1 MDNDGKMN
9 QNQNSRNQNGSSKS
23 TDLVERSKQVFL
35 REIVNEFR
43 RKQQQYDVGV
53 EFAKTRRNR
62 SIMVPLVIVGLIV
75 VFSVVVIAVTQYIQR
90 SSRAIEVDIQDFA
103 DVNLR
108 DILDEAER
116 LQNELESARRE
127 LDQVRGDLEN
137 RIGQIERARD
147 RNIQLAREQEL
158 SQAQLNNRIAQFE
171 DEAEAGI
178 AALNQEYQPRIEEIQ
193 ERITDL
199 QERIAEY
206 DSRQLEQAREQQ
218 EVLDNQNRVHE
229 LEMQELREEYE
240 AEIESLTQSYER
252 EISELEQYQAEF
264 EQSIRQR
271 HANEIARLVRLY
283 NPTFGDEPVA
293 KLLGVPETD
302 AAAGF
307 ASVGPYSSL
316 LSQERVISRGAF
328 TKLEEQ
334 YAHVQELIGR
344 LQQVPYENSVPGAL
358 TQIEW
363 RIRDL
368 LAQYE
373 AIREGLEETVISRDE
388 VIDDREATIAD
399 REETIS
405 QRDSRIAEFFFALD
419 QFARVNGDTG
429 YILDPRD
436 EDNIVVYINR
446 IRNVSIG
453 SIGYVFRR
461 DDEFVGTVRFE
472 DRNGRVTARLVDT
485 AEDMQLRAFDK
496 VLIDVQ

>member
-9 QNQNSRNQNGSSKS
+9 KKENSDVQNGGEKS
-23 TDLVERSKQVFL
+23 TELVERSKQVFL

-62 SIMVPLVIVGLIV
+62 SIMVPLVILGLIV

-90 SSRAIEVDIQDFA
+90 SSRAIQVDIQDFA

-116 LQNELESARRE
+116 LQNELQSARRE
-127 LDQVRGDLEN
+127 LEQLRGELEN
-137 RIGQIERARD
+137 NIGQVERARD
-147 RNIQLAREQEL
+147 RSIQLAQEQEL
-158 SQAQLNNRIAQFE
+158 SQAQLDNRIAQLE
-171 DEAEAGI
+171 NQAETEI
-178 AALNQEYQPRIEEIQ
+178 AALNEEYQPRIEEI
-193 ERITDL
+193 EARITDL

-218 EVLDNQNRVHE
+218 EVLNNQNRVHE

-240 AEIESLTQSYER
+240 AEIESLTQSYEQ

-283 NPTFGDEPVA
+283 NPSFGEEPVA
-293 KLLGVPETD
+293 DLLGAPETS

-307 ASVGPYSSL
+307 ASVGPYDSL
-316 LSQERVISRGAF
+316 LAQEGIISRSRFGRMG
-328 TKLEEQ
+328 TQ
-334 YAHVQELIGR
+334 YGNVQNLIGR

-358 TQIEW
+358 TQIE
-363 RIRDL
+363 RRTRDI

-373 AIREGLEETVISRDE
+373 QIRDGLQETVFARDQVIRE
-388 VIDDREATIAD
+388 REATIAA

-405 QRDSRIAEFFFALD
+405 QRDTRISEFLFALD
-419 QFARVNGDTG
+419 QFARANGDTG
-429 YILDPRD
+429 YILDPRN

-446 IRNVSIG
+446 IRNVSVG

-472 DRNGRVTARLVDT
+472 DRDGRITARLVDT
-485 AEDMQLRAFDK
+485 ADNMQLRAFDK

>member
-1 MDNDGKMN
+1 MDDDGKMN
-9 QNQNSRNQNGSSKS
+9 TDPNSPSQNGDPQS

-62 SIMVPLVIVGLIV
+62 SLMVPLVILGLIV
-75 VFSVVVIAVTQYIQR
+75 VFTAVVIAVTQYIQQ
-90 SSRAIEVDIQDFA
+90 SSRNIQVDIQDFA

-116 LQNELESARRE
+116 LQNELEAARRE
-127 LDQVRGDLEN
+127 LQQVQGELEN
-137 RIGQIERARD
+137 RIGQVERARD

-171 DEAEAGI
+171 NEAEAEI
-178 AALNQEYQPRIEEIQ
+178 TALNEEYQPRIEEI
-193 ERITDL
+193 EARIADL
-199 QERIAEY
+199 QERVAEY

-229 LEMQELREEYE
+229 LEMQELRDDYE
-240 AEIESLTQSYER
+240 TEIEELTQSYER
-252 EISELEQYQAEF
+252 EIAELEQYQEEF

-293 KLLGVPETD
+293 ELLGVSETE

-307 ASVGPYSSL
+307 ASVGPYDSL
-316 LSQERVISRGAF
+316 LSQEGIISRSGF
-328 TKLEEQ
+328 RELEEQ
-334 YAHVQELIGR
+334 YTSVQELIGR
-344 LQQVPYENSVPGAL
+344 LQQVPYENSVPGTL
-358 TQIEW
+358 TQIDR

-373 AIREGLEETVISRDE
+373 EIREGLQETVIGRDE
-388 VIDDREATIAD
+388 VIAERDS
-399 REETIS
+399 TIS
-405 QRDSRIAEFFFALD
+405 VQDARISEFLFALD

-429 YILDPRD
+429 YIIDPRD
-436 EDNIVVYINR
+436 QENIVVYINR
-446 IRNVSIG
+446 IRNVSVG

-472 DRNGRVTARLVDT
+472 DRDGRITARLVDT
-485 AEDMQLRAFDK
+485 ADEMQLRAFDQI
-496 VLIDVQ
+496 LIDVE